1 MMFSN
6 APITYRS
13 RDFYA
18 VGAGWANADWNVR
31 LTAYNVF
38 NSHWDSA
45 DLYLE
50 TPLYK
55 EHKTNFGTNSHA
67 RLNLSVTYTFGYG
80 KKVQRG
86 NEVGEQSGANSAILK

>member
-1 MMFSN
+1 MFSN

-50 TPLYK
+50 TPSLQK
-55 EHKTNFGTNSHA
+55 NIKP
-67 RLNLSVTYTFGYG
+67 
-80 KKVQRG
+80 
-86 NEVGEQSGANSAILK
+86 ILAQTRMLVLTCR